1 MATENKVKF
10 GLKNVYYAKMLTN
23 AANASPTYAT
33 PVAWPGAVNL
43 SMDAEGELSPF
54 RADNMD
60 YYVPSAN
67 NGYSGSFES
76 ALIPESFKQDI
87 LGEIVAGNGIQ
98 VEDADVEPASFA
110 LLFQFEGDAHNTRHV
125 FYNCKCTRPSVG
137 SETTGETIEP
147 VTETMDLTATKI
159 FVAALNKYI
168 TKGKTNADTDAAVYD
183 AWFEAVTLPTAASTP
198 STPSTPST

>member
-1 MATENKVKF
+1 M
-10 GLKNVYYAKMLTN
+10 
-23 AANASPTYAT
+23 
-33 PVAWPGAVNL
+33 
-43 SMDAEGELSPF
+43 
-54 RADNMD
+54 
-60 YYVPSAN
+60 
-67 NGYSGSFES
+67 
-76 ALIPESFKQDI
+76 DI
-87 LGEIVAGNGIQ
+87 LGEIVSGNGIQ

-110 LLFQFEGDAHNTRHV
+110 LLFQFEGDAHATRHV

-168 TKGKTNADTDAAVYD
+168 TKGKTNADTAAAVYD

-198 STPSTPST
+198 STPST